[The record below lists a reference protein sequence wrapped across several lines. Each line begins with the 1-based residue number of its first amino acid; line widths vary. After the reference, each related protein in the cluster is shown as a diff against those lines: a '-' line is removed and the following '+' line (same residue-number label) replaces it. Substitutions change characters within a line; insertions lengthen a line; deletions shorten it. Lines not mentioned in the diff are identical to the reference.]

1 MREAQRGRE
10 SVKLLHLICED
21 SGRLFVGGD
30 RLKKQDEGREAKT
43 RQAARA
49 VEKLTVGQQLF
60 DTHGQQNGV
69 VLDIARQYAHPKAA
83 PIFSYL
89 VKWDDG
95 QVLAIT
101 DAALD
106 SQRRYE
112 IVD

>member
-1 MREAQRGRE
+1 MFPA
-10 SVKLLHLICED
+10 KLLHLACSEP
-21 SGRLFVGGD
+21 GRYGTEGERV
-30 RLKKQDEGREAKT
+30 KKQDEGRKVKT
-43 RQAARA
+43 KQAARA
-49 VEKLTVGQQLF
+49 VEKLTVGQKLF
-60 DTHGQQNGV
+60 DTHGQQHGV

-83 PIFSYL
+83 PVFSYL

>member
-1 MREAQRGRE
+1 MKKKKEERHVSTKA
-10 SVKLLHLICED
+10 SVR
-21 SGRLFVGGD
+21 S
-30 RLKKQDEGREAKT
+30 T
-43 RQAARA
+43 
-49 VEKLTVGQQLF
+49 EKLKVGQGLF

-83 PIFSYL
+83 PVFSYL

-106 SQRRYE
+106 TQRRYE
-112 IVD
+112 IID